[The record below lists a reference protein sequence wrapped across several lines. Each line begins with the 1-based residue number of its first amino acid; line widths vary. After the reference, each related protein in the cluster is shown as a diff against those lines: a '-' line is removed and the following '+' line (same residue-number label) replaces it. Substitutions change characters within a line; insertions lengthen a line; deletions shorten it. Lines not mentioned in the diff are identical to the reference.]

1 MHVTLATS
9 SQNQSGGPMSENE
22 LPLCS
27 LDAVLLQGEKSRS
40 ECQELTDW
48 HSPSSSHC
56 WHDFSDLAE
65 ARSSLALLSS
75 LLQLRIFLDIFP

>member
-22 LPLCS
+22 LPLA
-27 LDAVLLQGEKSRS
+27 AVLLQGEKSRS

-65 ARSSLALLSS
+65 PRSALVLLSL

>member
-1 MHVTLATS
+1 MHVTLATL

-22 LPLCS
+22 LPLVRRG
-27 LDAVLLQGEKSRS
+27 ALLQGEKSRS

-56 WHDFSDLAE
+56 WHDFYDLAE
-65 ARSSLALLSS
+65 RGS
-75 LLQLRIFLDIFP
+75 LLAGPPLPSSSSSFNSVFF

>member
-22 LPLCS
+22 LPLRS
-27 LDAVLLQGEKSRS
+27 LLLQGEKSRS

-65 ARSSLALLSS
+65 RSSLLARPLLLL

>member
-22 LPLCS
+22 LPLRS
-27 LDAVLLQGEKSRS
+27 LLLQGEKSRS

-65 ARSSLALLSS
+65 ARSALVLLSP